1 MITKTLLII
10 LILLSCSSVYSQ
22 YEFDSAQVKKIR
34 LIIEDNKFLTLENDS
49 VKSQNNILKLTNE
62 ITVRDCKQRDSIN
75 AIIINQKNNQV
86 SDYTE
91 TEWHTWVLFGVS
103 LLSTGIV
110 TGLLIK

>member
-75 AIIINQKNNQV
+75 AIIIKNNQV
-86 SDYTE
+86 SDCTE
-91 TEWHTWVLFGVS
+91 TAWHTWVLFGVS

-110 TGLLIK
+110 TGLLFK